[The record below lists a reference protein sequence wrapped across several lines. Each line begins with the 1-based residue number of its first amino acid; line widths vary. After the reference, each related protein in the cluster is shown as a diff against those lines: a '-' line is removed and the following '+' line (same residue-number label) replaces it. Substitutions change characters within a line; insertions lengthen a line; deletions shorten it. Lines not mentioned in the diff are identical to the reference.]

1 VTSTRIRLSDP
12 LPGRPMA
19 HRATA
24 LTRVLDRVLAAAPVQ
39 LRRRPALAVAIGAGI
54 LAAVVTAIGGR
65 LSTVPGATG
74 SAAQPAGSTSA
85 LEALGGG
92 LGGASGASAQLP
104 GGATASIDVMD
115 LIVKGVLVVILLF
128 ITLRVLRRYQTGGS
142 PAGARIRVIESR
154 TIAPK
159 ATLHLV
165 AIGERRLVVG
175 LTPGRLV
182 TLAELGPD
190 EIELDD
196 ATDTTPSTHRSVA
209 FSDMPVAERTIR
221 TALARVGLG

>member
-1 VTSTRIRLSDP
+1 
-12 LPGRPMA
+12 MA

-24 LTRVLDRVLAAAPVQ
+24 LTRVLDRVLAGAPARI
-39 LRRRPALAVAIGAGI
+39 RRRPALAASIA
-54 LAAVVTAIGGR
+54 AAVLVAVVMTLGRIGVEGPA
-65 LSTVPGATG
+65 STTPESASGG
-74 SAAQPAGSTSA
+74 SRSA

-92 LGGASGASAQLP
+92 LGGATGATAQLP
-104 GGATASIDVMD
+104 GGGTASIDVVD
-115 LIVKGVLVVILLF
+115 LVVKGAFVVILLF

-142 PAGARIRVIESR
+142 PANARIRVIETR
-154 TIAPK
+154 TLAAK

-165 AIGERRLVVG
+165 AIGDRRLVVG

-196 ATDTTPSTHRSVA
+196 AADNGGIVTGELPA
-209 FSDMPVAERTIR
+209 AAQMIR
-221 TALARVGLG
+221 AALAKVGLG

>member
-1 VTSTRIRLSDP
+1 
-12 LPGRPMA
+12 MA

-24 LTRVLDRVLAAAPVQ
+24 LTRVLDRVLAAAPAR
-39 LRRRPALAVAIGAGI
+39 LRRRPALAAATAAAVLIGI
-54 LAAVVTAIGGR
+54 LMTLGR
-65 LSTVPGATG
+65 FGMPAPASTTPASATG
-74 SAAQPAGSTSA
+74 GSRSA

-92 LGGASGASAQLP
+92 LGGATGATAQLP
-104 GGATASIDVMD
+104 AGGAASIDVVD
-115 LIVKGVLVVILLF
+115 LVVKGAFVVILLF

-142 PAGARIRVIESR
+142 PAGARIRVIETR
-154 TIAPK
+154 NLAPK

-190 EIELDD
+190 EIELDETTGAAGT
-196 ATDTTPSTHRSVA
+196 ATGELPA
-209 FSDMPVAERTIR
+209 AAQAIR
-221 TALARVGLG
+221 AALARIGLG

>member
-1 VTSTRIRLSDP
+1 
-12 LPGRPMA
+12 M
-19 HRATA
+19 
-24 LTRVLDRVLAAAPVQ
+24 
-39 LRRRPALAVAIGAGI
+39 AIGAGVI
-54 LAAVVTAIGGR
+54 AAVVTAIGGR
-65 LSTVPGATG
+65 LSTPGATG
-74 SAAQPAGSTSA
+74 SASLSTGSTSA

-92 LGGASGASAQLP
+92 LGAATGGSAQLP
-104 GGATASIDVMD
+104 GSTASIDVMD

-128 ITLRVLRRYQTGGS
+128 ITLRVLRRYQGGGS

-190 EIELDD
+190 ELELD
-196 ATDTTPSTHRSVA
+196 AADTSTRSASHSVA
-209 FSDMPVAERTIR
+209 FGDMPLAERTIR